1 MVILN
6 PKMETPMKTLLAAL
20 LLAAGCLPAASAAT
34 LADVEVI
41 DRNTGRTLET
51 WRHRGRLYVAG
62 TPGNRYAVSVRN
74 RTGGRLLT
82 VLSVDGVNA
91 VTGETAATGQSG
103 YVLAPGQGTEVSGW
117 RKSLAEVAAF
127 YFPRLPDSYAA
138 RTERPENVGVIGVAM
153 FEEYVPP
160 PAPVAQSGAREKAES
175 ADRAPAAAKA
185 ESRLGTG
192 HGERIA
198 SPVGQTEF
206 RRRSDQPGEV
216 IVIHYDSRPNLIAR
230 GIIPGAPRPAHP
242 NPFPG
247 GFVADPRG

>member
-6 PKMETPMKTLLAAL
+6 PKTETTMKTLLAAL
-20 LLAAGCLPAASAAT
+20 LLAAGCCLPAAT
-34 LADVEVI
+34 LAEVELI
-41 DRNTGRTLET
+41 DRSTGRTLET
-51 WRHRGRLYVAG
+51 YRHRGRLYVAG

-74 RTGGRLLT
+74 RSGGRILT

-91 VTGETAATGQSG
+91 VSGETAATGQSG
-103 YVLAPGQGTEVSGW
+103 YVLAPGQGTEVTGW

-127 YFPRLPDSYAA
+127 YFTRLPDSYAA
-138 RTERPENVGVIGVAM
+138 RTERPENVGVIGVAV
-153 FEEYVPP
+153 FEEYLP
-160 PAPVAQSGAREKAES
+160 PAAPVTPPGAREKAES
-175 ADRAPAAAKA
+175 ADRAPAAAEA

-198 SPVGQTEF
+198 SPVEQTGF

-230 GIIPGAPRPAHP
+230 GIIPGAPRPLHP

-247 GFVADPRG
+247 GFVPDPRG